1 MRRRSVTNTVIPRR
15 GLAAS
20 ELAVILPLL
29 VFLFVLAVDFGRV
42 FYFEFIVINAARCGA
57 LHGSTDAN
65 HAADSAGIALKARA
79 EASNL
84 DPLLLQVASTT
95 GTDSAGNPCIDVTVS
110 YPFRMITT
118 YLTSSNL
125 NVSARIRMRV
135 GPMLPV
141 TN

>member
-1 MRRRSVTNTVIPRR
+1 MRRRPGTDAATPRR

-57 LHGSTDAN
+57 LHGSTDAQ
-65 HAADSAGIALKARA
+65 HAQDTAAIAQKARA

-84 DPLLLQVASTT
+84 DPLLLQVVSTT
-95 GTDSAGNPCIDVTVS
+95 GTDSAGHSCIDVTVS
-110 YPFRMITT
+110 YPFRMATS

-135 GPMLPV
+135 SPMLPA